1 MGTTLKIPYSWV
13 RAMAVKTLEYLQ
25 GMSPVDA
32 RRLRGRGIRHS
43 NQLLHVTTLA
53 IDRERLSKRTGIS
66 PDRLLEFGHQCAL
79 LEISG
84 MDRYIPIVR
93 RLGIRDLKALKRANP
108 EDLHRRVV
116 DAVGLGGAPTLS
128 MVGYWVSQARLIDTI
143 EEVAGEITTAE
154 QKALARSVG

>member
-1 MGTTLKIPYSWV
+1 
-13 RAMAVKTLEYLQ
+13 MAVKTLEYLQ

-32 RRLRGRGIRHS
+32 RRLRERGIRHS
-43 NQLLHVTTLA
+43 NQLLHVTNLA

-66 PDRLLEFGHQCAL
+66 PDRLLEFAHQCAL

-84 MDRYIPIVR
+84 MDRYIPIIR

-116 DAVGLGGAPTLS
+116 DAVGFNGAPTLP
-128 MVGYWVSQARLIDTI
+128 MVGYWISQARLIDTI
-143 EEVAGEITTAE
+143 EE
-154 QKALARSVG
+154 LARSRPPSRRRSRAPSADPGSRLPTVRPPGW

>member
-1 MGTTLKIPYSWV
+1 
-13 RAMAVKTLEYLQ
+13 MAVKTLEYLQ

-32 RRLRGRGIRHS
+32 RRLRDRGIRHS

-53 IDRERLSKRTGIS
+53 IDRETLSKRTGIS
-66 PDRLLEFGHQCAL
+66 PDRLLEFAHQCAL

-93 RLGIRDLKALKRANP
+93 RLGIRDLKALKRAVP

-116 DAVGLGGAPTLS
+116 DAVGLGGAPTLP
-128 MVGYWVSQARLIDTI
+128 MVGYWISQSRLIDTI
-143 EEVAGEITTAE
+143 EESAGEITPAE
-154 QKALARSVG
+154 QTALARTVG